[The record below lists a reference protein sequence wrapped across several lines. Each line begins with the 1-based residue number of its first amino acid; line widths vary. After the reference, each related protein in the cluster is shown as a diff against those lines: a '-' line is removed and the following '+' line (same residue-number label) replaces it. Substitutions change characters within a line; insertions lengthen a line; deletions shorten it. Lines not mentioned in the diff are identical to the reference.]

1 MNEKKQPKNED
12 KATLKPEVCSF
23 FLQDISHLFP
33 PFHLSLHLVFLHSV
47 IISHAARYVSHL
59 FLPSFPFL
67 SAPFAYSIP
76 SCSASVMQLISCVC
90 VLKRHS
96 GDSPGIHQQRH
107 SVVPNTVIVPIQFP
121 TLSCWHDKM
130 PADHTGTIKTH
141 LLCWFRR
148 NPNRHV
154 QVFIVGTVDI
164 SATVFSFEQ
173 IGLYVQ
179 SAFSPK
185 RLITAAWSLLLHD
198 AVITPLVSSVEVEVH
213 T

>member
-1 MNEKKQPKNED
+1 MRLV
-12 KATLKPEVCSF
+12 TFHISF
-23 FLQDISHLFP
+23 
-33 PFHLSLHLVFLHSV
+33 
-47 IISHAARYVSHL
+47 

-76 SCSASVMQLISCVC
+76 SRSASVMQLISCVC
-90 VLKRHS
+90 ALKRHS

-164 SATVFSFEQ
+164 SATVISFEQ

-198 AVITPLVSSVEVEVH
+198 AVITPLVSSAEVEVH

>member
-1 MNEKKQPKNED
+1 MRLV
-12 KATLKPEVCSF
+12 TFHISF
-23 FLQDISHLFP
+23 
-33 PFHLSLHLVFLHSV
+33 
-47 IISHAARYVSHL
+47 

-76 SCSASVMQLISCVC
+76 SRSASVMQLISCVC
-90 VLKRHS
+90 ALKRHS

-164 SATVFSFEQ
+164 SATVIFMGF
-173 IGLYVQ
+173 IC
-179 SAFSPK
+179 
-185 RLITAAWSLLLHD
+185 
-198 AVITPLVSSVEVEVH
+198 AVCFLSQEVNYSSVVTSPSWCCNYPPGVVCGSGSAHLRLLKATLDHVREVGVH
-213 T
+213 NFCP